1 MKLQGEIGHVSAAR
15 GPCIVGGLLVT
26 ILLTGCNQAGTTSGQ
41 AAQSS
46 SGATQP
52 SSGTQAGSGST
63 TPSNKSADVSWTPP
77 TTNTNGTAL
86 TNLAG
91 YRIYYGTS
99 SGTLTHAID
108 VPNAGATDYV
118 VQGLTPGTWYFAVA
132 AYTNSGLQSSLSSV
146 ASKTIT

>member
-1 MKLQGEIGHVSAAR
+1 MIGCV
-15 GPCIVGGLLVT
+15 LVT
-26 ILLTGCNQAGTTSGQ
+26 ILLTGCNQAGPTSSQ
-41 AAQSS
+41 PAQSS

-63 TPSNKSADVSWTPP
+63 TPTNKSADVSWTPP

-86 TNLAG
+86 TDLAG

-99 SGTLTHAID
+99 SGTLTQTIN
-108 VPNAGATDYV
+108 VTNASATDYV
-118 VQGLTPGTWYFAVA
+118 VQGLTTGTWYFAVA
-132 AYTNSGLQSSLSSV
+132 AYTNTGLQSSLSSV